1 MSAEMIL
8 SMDWSESVANSRME
22 AAFLCKSGDDVFRI
36 PTSRATAAESKLC
49 KRSQSMQICNKSIKC
64 KLLVKSQVTDETC
77 FSIYE
82 KHETA
87 MERESCRKSHSMWPE
102 TARGVEEVR
111 AQVWRRKY
119 LPSVGEG
126 REAPWRFLLEFAF
139 GTECTEGDVQLGWVM
154 CPWLLERS
162 LKSVSGRF
170 LEKGAFGSLE
180 RNSGEMLF
188 GEEIFGGGDRGSLG
202 S

>member
-1 MSAEMIL
+1 MWKLFPIPCRTFCWKTASKPHSMSAEMIL

-36 PTSRATAAESKLC
+36 PTSRPTAAESKLC

-87 MERESCRKSHSMWPE
+87 MERESCRKSHSM
-102 TARGVEEVR
+102 
-111 AQVWRRKY
+111 
-119 LPSVGEG
+119 VGAWYISNNQPFP
-126 REAPWRFLLEFAF
+126 RQMNWIDRIIYIH
-139 GTECTEGDVQLGWVM
+139 LGWRWCHKNPPKLPV
-154 CPWLLERS
+154 
-162 LKSVSGRF
+162 F
-170 LEKGAFGSLE
+170 LNLWSTT
-180 RNSGEMLF
+180 
-188 GEEIFGGGDRGSLG
+188 
-202 S
+202 